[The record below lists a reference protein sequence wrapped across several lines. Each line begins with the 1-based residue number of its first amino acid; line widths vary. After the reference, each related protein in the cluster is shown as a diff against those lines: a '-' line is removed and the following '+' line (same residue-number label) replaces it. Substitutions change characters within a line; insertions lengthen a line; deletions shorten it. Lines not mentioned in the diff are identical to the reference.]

1 MSTRANMYIECSG
14 FIGEIGGDAY
24 PGGDLWEKLTSKETF
39 SLEEYKA
46 IVDEFKNCGEG
57 VGNWSYEFNWHP
69 TKPLAEY
76 NEWGKW
82 EGVILVR
89 DINRTLTWE
98 KFQSYAQVPNA
109 WVLISEF
116 KEVA

>member
-1 MSTRANMYIECSG
+1 MSTRANMYIECNG
-14 FIGEIGGDAY
+14 FIGEIGGEAY
-24 PGGDLWEKLTSKETF
+24 PNGDLWERLTSKETF
-39 SLEEYKA
+39 SIEEYKA
-46 IVDEFKNCGEG
+46 IVDEYKNDGEG

-69 TKPLAEY
+69 INPLGEY
-76 NEWGKW
+76 REWDKW

-89 DINRTLTWE
+89 DINRTLTWK

-116 KEVA
+116 KEAA